1 MRQRRAHDI
10 GCSRSQRHSLPD
22 FDLLGWRVNSQESG
36 SPGEPV
42 QAAGRPK
49 VGRRALNYE
58 QPWLGGLRAHSPLL
72 ATDVMLLD
80 CVAKE
85 GRTGTS
91 DDPGIPGIHVK
102 GVCES

>member
-1 MRQRRAHDI
+1 ME
-10 GCSRSQRHSLPD
+10 SQFPGIRKPGRTSL
-22 FDLLGWRVNSQESG
+22 G
-36 SPGEPV
+36 SW
-42 QAAGRPK
+42 QARGRK
-49 VGRRALNYE
+49 EGAEYE
-58 QPWLGGLRAHSPLL
+58 QPWVRGPRAHSPLL

-91 DDPGIPGIHVK
+91 NDPGIPGIHVK